1 MAGLARYMALA
12 VRAQSRVHFPCS
24 SSAVSCQLV
33 TRRAPPIFSTPRYL
47 SSQHGL
53 DPKLKARMDALA
65 DMFVEARDEIEMAEE
80 SKGTTYFNEE
90 ATVAEEAVTA
100 AIKEYRTI
108 RDSLDEP
115 ARGEFERGNG
125 LKMEQL
131 KAELELLLES
141 DHDH

>member
-1 MAGLARYMALA
+1 M
-12 VRAQSRVHFPCS
+12 
-24 SSAVSCQLV
+24 
-33 TRRAPPIFSTPRYL
+33 
-47 SSQHGL
+47 
-53 DPKLKARMDALA
+53 
-65 DMFVEARDEIEMAEE
+65 
-80 SKGTTYFNEE
+80 
-90 ATVAEEAVTA
+90 AEEAVTA